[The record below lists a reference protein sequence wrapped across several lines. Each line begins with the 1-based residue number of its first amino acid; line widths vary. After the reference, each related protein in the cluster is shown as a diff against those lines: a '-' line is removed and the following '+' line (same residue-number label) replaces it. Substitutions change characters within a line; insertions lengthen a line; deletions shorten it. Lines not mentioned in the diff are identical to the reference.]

1 MFINAYRLEYLYYS
15 SGQNGACLIVKN
27 NENKNNSKNLF
38 IYICR
43 QIYLILE
50 TDEISI

>member
-1 MFINAYRLEYLYYS
+1 MYMFYLYTVPDKK
-15 SGQNGACLIVKN
+15 NGACLIVKN